1 MLPNHIHSVL
11 DHQNNSSSYAL
22 AQSTPSLLELPSATS
37 FYDLSQSFVPHEAGS
52 TYANQNNSSLPKST
66 ESDMR
71 TSTVKINLQR
81 ELPCEIP
88 SHILIRIQEMDS
100 RFISL
105 GVGGHCW
112 PKSDSPTEEL
122 CVLRGATLGALRP
135 HPGQMEGESGYL
147 LTNCVPL
154 EPIKISVKQCGKCKG
169 LYRVFPYDLGRTLI
183 FLVENCLCA
192 F

>member
-1 MLPNHIHSVL
+1 MTARRHFLHLIVFTHLPDSSKPVISSSAHCVAPMLPNHIHSVL

-37 FYDLSQSFVPHEAGS
+37 FYDLSQSSVPHEAGS

-81 ELPCEIP
+81 ELP
-88 SHILIRIQEMDS
+88 
-100 RFISL
+100 
-105 GVGGHCW
+105 
-112 PKSDSPTEEL
+112 TEEL
-122 CVLRGATLGALRP
+122 CVLRGATLKASRP

-169 LYRVFPYDLGRTLI
+169 LYQVFPYDLGRTL
-183 FLVENCLCA
+183 FLVENCLWA